1 VDRVTEPKEAPVADD
16 AGAPTDRAVAAAPSA
31 CLNCGA
37 PLDDRFC
44 GRCGQ
49 EADVLSRPLR
59 EILADAADQ
68 LGQLDVRLLR
78 TLPLLALPGRL
89 SEAYL
94 AGRRVPFVSPV
105 RLFFLSAAAFFLT
118 VVLFVGRDVPQIGA
132 ETTLF
137 EDLTSLAVR
146 DSGAL
151 TVALVFLAPLF
162 ALLLAR
168 SFRGEGRFYVDHL
181 VVSLHAHSVLFVLG
195 VVAVLASAALRV
207 DVAGG
212 AGVAALGVWI
222 LHLIAALRR
231 VYGRPWPTTFLR
243 TLSVL
248 GVYLLILLVVLGIAA
263 GLIVAAREAAG

>member
-1 VDRVTEPKEAPVADD
+1 MNPEEAVRAYTDLGEHGTMIGMHWGTWRLTDEDPLEPP
-16 AGAPTDRAVAAAPSA
+16 RA
-31 CLNCGA
+31 
-37 PLDDRFC
+37 
-44 GRCGQ
+44 
-49 EADVLSRPLR
+49 
-59 EILADAADQ
+59 
-68 LGQLDVRLLR
+68 LDV
-78 TLPLLALPGRL
+78 
-89 SEAYL
+89 
-94 AGRRVPFVSPV
+94 GRR
-105 RLFFLSAAAFFLT
+105 
-118 VVLFVGRDVPQIGA
+118 G
-132 ETTLF
+132 
-137 EDLTSLAVR
+137 
-146 DSGAL
+146 L